1 MYRQLLKSKLQEVVV
16 TQANIDYQG
25 SITIDEDLM
34 DAAGLIEYERV
45 EVNGKTN
52 PSRIVTYVIKG
63 ERGTG
68 IIALNGGAA
77 LHFSI
82 GDKVHI
88 LSFCF
93 ICANLSPISPVVVYT
108 NEINRIL

>member
-16 TQANIDYQG
+16 TQANVDYQG

-63 ERGTG
+63 ERGSG

-77 LHFSI
+77 LHFSV

-88 LSFCF
+88 LSYCCH
-93 ICANLSPISPVVVYT
+93 CANLAAIKPVIVLT
-108 NEINRIL
+108 DENNRIL